1 MLGTKAPGVDPYGSP
16 RRVARSVADARD
28 EAHRRARKRRT
39 TLFQEVM
46 LPYARSRGQAACS
59 IVIDWEGS
67 PFPFRVLA
75 AHAEYGAL
83 GRWAKREGV
92 DLSRPPVPDRVAL
105 TIPQAEAYCA
115 QEHLNPHSVTVTND
129 GEVEVWDEGDRQ
141 PRQTISGREVLAKLR
156 LHAVP
161 ATRITTR
168 RWLGRR
174 AETRETVMIG
184 VTIFD
189 AIRVRSAV
197 ARRPERRSARK
208 ATRRSAGTR
217 RRASSTT
224 GDDGSGS
231 GDDPP
236 PPAEPHGRGDEQ
248 DRGSYTGRL
257 RSTRG
262 DLIHVGALLGGDR

>member
-1 MLGTKAPGVDPYGSP
+1 MN
-16 RRVARSVADARD
+16 RRRRLTRQADARN

-39 TLFQEVM
+39 VLFQEIM
-46 LPYARSRGQAACS
+46 SPYALSRGQAVCS
-59 IVIDWEGS
+59 IAINWEGS
-67 PFPFRVLA
+67 PFPFPVLA
-75 AHAEYGAL
+75 AHAEYEAL
-83 GRWAKREGV
+83 GRWGKQEGV

-105 TIPQAEAYCA
+105 TIPQVEAYCA
-115 QEHLNPHSVTVTND
+115 QEGLNPYRVTMTSD

-141 PRQTISGREVLAKLR
+141 PRLTISGREVLAKLR

-174 AETRETVMIG
+174 AEKRETVMIG

-208 ATRRSAGTR
+208 AGRRAAGTR
-217 RRASSTT
+217 RRASSSS
-224 GDDGSGS
+224 GGSDS
-231 GDDPP
+231 GEPGEPP